1 MIAFFA
7 RDGEHVALEIRDQS
21 ADLRVRFRRHFIKQ
35 LLDFLKLFFL
45 RCASFRLFRNGRAD
59 YAAGDAFVRSLAQ
72 RQVGLKL
79 RTSARVGGSS
89 CCCLLSS
96 ASSRLETV
104 CASAALLDRPFLF
117 ELGHEGNSICRSASG
132 RRLSSIARFAS

>member
-79 RTSARVGGSS
+79 PHF
-89 CCCLLSS
+89 C
-96 ASSRLETV
+96 SSRRLV
-104 CASAALLDRPFLF
+104 LLLPAIECIEPVGNCLRERRPARP
-117 ELGHEGNSICRSASG
+117 SIP
-132 RRLSSIARFAS
+132 L